1 MTLLSSKKQVV
12 SVLEDV
18 AGTTPSNAMITGTN
32 ADVLLNAAEPTF
44 DIDYIDREFLRTT
57 ITKLKSIP
65 GQKTGGLSL
74 TFEMLGNSDDTFAS
88 GPPAWSKF
96 MEMAGFRLAVVQK
109 ALIGADQVTGNLGT
123 PWAADGTSGPL
134 RHGEI
139 ITDNAGATARLVGNY
154 HPGERF
160 IWFEAISGAMD
171 VAQEPWSTSETEF
184 DLIGV
189 TAFTSQAGWAWIP
202 VSEPLKQ
209 VTTTASVATVAGEV
223 YVGDGGTGTAGSG
236 AVIVVGESQTGS
248 TTIIYRP
255 GSTAP
260 VNNEVFTLA
269 TAGGTGDSPITLAAD
284 AAETFVQWPTGSTR
298 LNEDGVAVD
307 FVGSRANVSFSFEVN
322 RPVVMTVTTR
332 GIWASDETAGSDLD
346 GAGDTPLLAGSEE
359 VIDPKLWAGYGIAF
373 GINETVAEQDEVFY
387 DTPCLK
393 TLTLDA
399 GVTLTDVR
407 CAGAANGLQE
417 IVGTSRSGTG
427 SLEANATLET
437 EIPWMTTLRSG
448 EVMRLRVDVGGSLA
462 TNENSFIF
470 QMPAIQMTGVSSGDE
485 DGILTRSV
493 DFSLNGGV
501 IDNPGA
507 TADGNISSTTGDNE
521 LLLMYIVNSVAD

>member
-32 ADVLLNAAEPTF
+32 ADVLLNSAEPTF

-65 GQKTGGLSL
+65 GQKTGGLAM

-88 GPPAWSKF
+88 DPPAWSKF
-96 MEMAGFRLAVVQK
+96 MEMAGFRLVVLSK
-109 ALIGADQVTGNLGT
+109 VAIGGTQTGW
-123 PWAADGTSGPL
+123 PEDGTSGPI

-139 ITDNAGATARLVGNY
+139 LTDNLGSTARLIGDY
-154 HPGERF
+154 HPGQQVLF
-160 IWFEAISGAMD
+160 FEAISGVMD
-171 VAQEPWSTSETEF
+171 VTGSGEPWTTSETEYSI
-184 DLIGV
+184 DVI
-189 TAFTSQAGWAWIP
+189 TAFQAQAGWAWVP

-209 VTTTASVATVAGEV
+209 IDTTAAVTTVAGEV
-223 YVGDGGTGTAGSG
+223 YVGDAGLGVGGTGAG
-236 AVIVVGESQTGS
+236 AVIVIGESQT
-248 TTIIYRP
+248 TTATAVYRP

-260 VNNEVFTLA
+260 VADEVFTNVTPGA
-269 TAGGTGDSPITLAAD
+269 SGVGSFTADNPT
-284 AAETFVQWPTGSTR
+284 AETFVQWPTGSTR

-307 FVGSRANVSFSFEVN
+307 FIGSRANVQFNFEVN
-322 RPVVMTVTTR
+322 RPVTMTVTTR
-332 GIWASDETAGSDLD
+332 GIWNSDATAGSDIE

-373 GINETVAEQDEVFY
+373 GINETLTEQDQIFY

-393 TLTLDA
+393 SLTLDA
-399 GVTLTDVR
+399 GVALTDVR

-417 IVGTSRSGTG
+417 IIGTSRSGSG

-448 EVMRLRVDVGGSLA
+448 EVMRLRVAVGGNLN
-462 TNENSFIF
+462 TNEDGFIF

-493 DFSLNGGV
+493 DFSLNGAV
-501 IDNPGA
+501 LNNPGA
-507 TADGNISSTTGDNE
+507 TADGDISSTTGDNE
-521 LLLMYIVNSVAD
+521 LILMYIVNTTA